1 MAERARVILKHNYI
15 RNRGA
20 SPQALAKARDT
31 GRAALRYY
39 QHRPLGPEEPE
50 RGFFG
55 PDGGLTRDE
64 AHRLLDEHQARGW
77 LVHRLIL
84 SPADEVTPEDLRALT
99 RAVLGRL
106 EDERGLTLHWAA
118 VEHRHSDHPHVHI
131 VLAGGGDRPTLGGQ
145 ERAEVRLAT
154 SDYARMKADA
164 LDYCLEEVH
173 DRERWDRACA
183 LEHGRDGGDAAGA
196 PRREPE
202 IDHDDDWTP

>member
-15 RNRGA
+15 RNRGS
-20 SPQALAKARDT
+20 SPEALARARDT

-55 PDGGLTRDE
+55 KDGGLTRDE
-64 AHRLLDEHQARGW
+64 ANRLLDAHQARGW

-84 SPADEVTPEDLRALT
+84 SPADEVSPEDLRAMT

-106 EDERGLTLHWAA
+106 EDAQGLTLHWAA

-131 VLAGGGDRPTLGGQ
+131 VLAGGGDRPALGGE
-145 ERAEVRLAT
+145 ERAEVRLGTA
-154 SDYARMKADA
+154 DHARMKADA
-164 LDYCLEEVH
+164 LDYCLEEAH
-173 DRERWDRACA
+173 ERERWDRACELDHPRGA
-183 LEHGRDGGDAAGA
+183 GGGGGA
-196 PRREPE
+196 RRQEPE
-202 IDHDDDWTP
+202 IDHDDEWLP